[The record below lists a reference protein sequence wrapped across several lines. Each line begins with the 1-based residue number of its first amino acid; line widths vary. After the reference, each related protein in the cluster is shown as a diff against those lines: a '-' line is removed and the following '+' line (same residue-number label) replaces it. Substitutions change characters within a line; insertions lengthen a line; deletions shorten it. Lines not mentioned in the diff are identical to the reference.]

1 MERRV
6 DPKQSIGGVPAR
18 AMVCHAPDG
27 SAPGA
32 LLEALQRRA
41 FEVELVGGTHRVV
54 ARAVVH
60 RHAPATSGQKLVVV
74 LVEPSRL
81 TRPAEC
87 LEALR
92 MMPGGVACWV
102 FDGVTG
108 QLRAA
113 SAVDVESWS
122 EKKRSAGTS
131 EAVAVGG
138 TNRAGG
144 TAYES
149 AARAAPSLRLTGEW
163 SDAAQANGPDSEES
177 PQGPNDGVTP
187 PMTGAASS
195 LLTDEELDMLLGDD
209 PSGKESDREAGG
221 R

>member
-6 DPKQSIGGVPAR
+6 EPKQSIAGAPAR
-18 AMVCHAPDG
+18 AMVCHAPEA
-27 SAPGA
+27 SAPAA

-41 FEVELVGGTHRVV
+41 FEVELIGGTHRVV
-54 ARAVVH
+54 ARAVAH

-74 LVEPSRL
+74 LVEPGRL

-102 FDGVTG
+102 YDAATG
-108 QLRAA
+108 ELRAA

-122 EKKRSAGTS
+122 EKKRSQAS
-131 EAVAVGG
+131 PEAVVAGG
-138 TNRAGG
+138 TNRAAAA
-144 TAYES
+144 AYES
-149 AARAAPSLRLTGEW
+149 AARAAPSLRLAGEW
-163 SDAAQANGPDSEES
+163 SDAAQANGPGSEE
-177 PQGPNDGVTP
+177 PAQEGTP
-187 PMTGAASS
+187 PMSGAAPS

-209 PSGKESDREAGG
+209 TGLNESDRGASG